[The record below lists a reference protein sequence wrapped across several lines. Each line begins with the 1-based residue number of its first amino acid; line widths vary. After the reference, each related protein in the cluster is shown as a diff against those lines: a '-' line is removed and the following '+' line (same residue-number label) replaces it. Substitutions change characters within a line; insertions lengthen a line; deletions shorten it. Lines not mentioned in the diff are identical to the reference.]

1 MIRIFKNK
9 KGVTLLEMVVAVAI
23 FSVAILSAM
32 GIFNMAMDGQRSALA
47 AQNLQESLRYSLEM
61 MSKEIRMAQKA
72 SIGECP
78 NGAGGKVYETNIAAD
93 ELYFKNI
100 KDKCVKY
107 FLNSNRLKVNRA
119 GDEDF
124 LTPDEIKINK
134 LSFHVID
141 DGVVLEQSRVTIL
154 IEAEA
159 VGKEM
164 HKQKMNIQTTIS
176 SRYYE

>member
-1 MIRIFKNK
+1 MKEFIKNN

-23 FSVAILSAM
+23 FSVAVLAAM
-32 GIFNMAMDGQRSALA
+32 GIFNMAIEGQRNVIA

-61 MSKEIRMAQKA
+61 MGKEIRMAQKV
-72 SIGECP
+72 SGSDCP
-78 NGAGGKVYETNIAAD
+78 GFGMGNKVYRTSAS

-100 KDKCVKY
+100 KGECVKY
-107 FLNSNRLKVNRA
+107 FLDNNRLKIKRA
-119 GDEDF
+119 DNEDF

-134 LSFHVID
+134 LNFYVVD
-141 DGVVLEQSRVTIL
+141 DGVASEQSRVTVL

-164 HKQKMNIQTTIS
+164 HKQKMQIQTTIS